1 MLTEIFLIIL
11 NNMPQT
17 KEEKIMMLDE
27 KVSAKLAKLSREY
40 PNFCAEYLIKMH
52 RIIDLAEEE
61 LSKIK

>member
-1 MLTEIFLIIL
+1 MK
-11 NNMPQT
+11 QT

-40 PNFCAEYLIKMH
+40 PNFCAEYVIKMH